1 MGKVFFWLVIVFA
14 VLFGLRLLHAGKAKR
29 RADDAKRAA
38 AAGGPPADTMVRCVR
53 CGVFLPR
60 AEAKP
65 APGGHACAD
74 PHCAERR

>member
-1 MGKVFFWLVIVFA
+1 MGKVIFWLVIVFA
-14 VLFGLRLLHAGKAKR
+14 VLFGLRLLTAGKAKR

-38 AAGGPPADTMVRCVR
+38 EAGERPADTMVRCVR

-65 APGGHACAD
+65 APGGHVCAD
-74 PHCAERR
+74 TKCAGRR